1 MRVSLRPFVALAVLL
16 AVVLLSAAP
25 AYSADNWLLGT
36 WSADNG
42 YTYTFSADKI
52 GVTGSAGNMDMAVA
66 YAVDGDTVTATMTDP
81 NATQAPL
88 KCAKN
93 DDTHATCTTGS
104 QTIKLTKS

>member
-1 MRVSLRPFVALAVLL
+1 MKAALRSFVALAVLL
-16 AVVLLSAAP
+16 TVVQLSTAP

-36 WSADNG
+36 WSADSG
-42 YTYTFSADKI
+42 YTYTFGADK
-52 GVTGSAGNMDMAVA
+52 VSASGSAGSMDMAVT

-88 KCAKN
+88 KCTKN

>member
-1 MRVSLRPFVALAVLL
+1 MRASLRPFVALAVLL
-16 AVVLLSAAP
+16 AVILLSAVP
-25 AYSADNWLLGT
+25 GYSDDNWLLGT
-36 WSADNG
+36 WSADSG

-66 YAVDGDTVTATMTDP
+66 YAVSGGTVTATMTDP
-81 NATQAPL
+81 NATQPPL
-88 KCAKN
+88 KCTKD